1 MADTTR
7 PECHADQETGA
18 RRGDQKGGGV
28 KNIIMPS
35 LTIKDESFAF
45 CFAQV
50 HMTRAKGA

>member
-1 MADTTR
+1 MPRGPRNTR
-7 PECHADQETGA
+7 AEGQEEATK
-18 RRGDQKGGGV
+18 REGGV
-28 KNIIMPS
+28 KIINMPS